1 MTDFSFYFSPYY
13 FQSRNYA
20 LFFGGQSISQIG
32 TWMQRTAVSWV
43 VYSITHSAFMLGL
56 TVFAQQF
63 PSFILSLYGGI
74 ISDRYS
80 KYKILLITQTASMIQ
95 AILLAILTLSGHY
108 VVWQILGLSILLGI
122 INAFDVPARQP
133 MIHEMIDNKED
144 LPNALALNSAM
155 VNLARLLGPAL
166 SGIVLQKFG
175 AGICFLSNAISF
187 MAVLTSLLMMK
198 LPSFT
203 PSSVKKKALLEIHE
217 GFQYMKQTR
226 EISIPLLLLMLASM
240 FVLPYDTLI
249 PIFANVVFKGDAAT
263 FGYISSFMGLGAIA
277 GTFFLASLKKGD
289 SLKTVIMFT
298 GILLG
303 IGLCFFSH
311 ISYFPLAMVFAVLIG
326 FGAMSQNTACIT
338 IVQVHSAQH
347 MRGRMMSYIAFAYFG
362 TLPLGSL
369 LIGTVSQQIGA
380 QNTLLV
386 QGIISLIIAAI
397 FFPMLRR
404 ESLTEDEKTQME
416 EVEATVADKI

>member
-1 MTDFSFYFSPYY
+1 
-13 FQSRNYA
+13 
-20 LFFGGQSISQIG
+20 
-32 TWMQRTAVSWV
+32 
-43 VYSITHSAFMLGL
+43 MLGL

-133 MIHEMIDNKED
+133 MIHELIHNKED

-198 LPSFT
+198 LPAFT
-203 PSSVKKKALLEIHE
+203 PSSVKKKALLEIQE

-311 ISYFPLAMVFAVLIG
+311 ISYFPLAMVFAVLVG

-338 IVQVHSAQH
+338 IIQVHSAQH

-369 LIGTVSQQIGA
+369 LIGTVSQHIGA

-404 ESLTEDEKTQME
+404 ESLTEDEKTQMG

>member
-1 MTDFSFYFSPYY
+1 MAITNVQTFRA

-175 AGICFLSNAISF
+175 AGICFLSNAVSF

-198 LPSFT
+198 LPAFT
-203 PSSVKKKALLEIHE
+203 PSSVKKKALLEIQE

-289 SLKTVIMFT
+289 SLKTVIIFT

>member
-1 MTDFSFYFSPYY
+1 
-13 FQSRNYA
+13 
-20 LFFGGQSISQIG
+20 
-32 TWMQRTAVSWV
+32 MQRTAVSWV

>member
-1 MTDFSFYFSPYY
+1 
-13 FQSRNYA
+13 
-20 LFFGGQSISQIG
+20 
-32 TWMQRTAVSWV
+32 
-43 VYSITHSAFMLGL
+43 MLGL